1 MIMPSPRQSSSF
13 LGQRADHS
21 PVLVRACVVLRIA
34 AVAAS
39 SVLLLASIA
48 MAEPVAKS
56 LPSAGA
62 SVADPF
68 TAEIAEASRRF
79 GVPTSW
85 ITAVMRAESLGDVR
99 ALSPKGAVGLMQIMP
114 ETYAGLRDRYGLG
127 ADPHAPRDNIL
138 AGAAFLGELHERY
151 GSPGFLAA
159 YNAGAAR
166 YDDHLATGRPLPV
179 ETQRYLALLAP
190 MLGDDQDEGSVIVA
204 GDPLAWTRGRLFVAR
219 CNIKSGDST
228 ETPDLPRNHPKSG
241 RPTVDVLAL
250 APQSEGLFVRRPVGD
265 LRR

>member
-1 MIMPSPRQSSSF
+1 MPNTRQSPS
-13 LGQRADHS
+13 LPDQPADHS
-21 PVLVRACVVLRIA
+21 PVPVRACVVLRIA

-39 SVLLLASIA
+39 SLLLSAGTA

-68 TAEIAEASRRF
+68 TAEITEASRRF
-79 GVPTSW
+79 GVPASW
-85 ITAVMRAESLGDVR
+85 ITAVMRAESLGDVQ

-114 ETYAGLRDRYGLG
+114 KTYAGLRDRYGLG
-127 ADPHAPRDNIL
+127 ADLHAPRDNIL

-159 YNAGAAR
+159 YNAGPAR
-166 YDDHLATGRPLPV
+166 YDDYLATGRPLPV
-179 ETQRYLALLAP
+179 ETQRYLALVAP
-190 MLGDDQDEGSVIVA
+190 MLGGEQDEGSPIVA
-204 GDPLAWTRGRLFVAR
+204 GSPLAWIWGQLFVAR
-219 CNIKSGDST
+219 GNIKSGDGT
-228 ETPDLPRNHPKSG
+228 ETPDVQRNHPKSG

-265 LRR
+265 LR